1 VGRLGVSARHTG
13 LVTELSEEEVC
24 ERLREVALGW
34 VTTMGL
40 RTGGLERDGVPED
53 VSMAYKTG
61 IPLAARVSHIAA
73 FAIRYGYITDDPV
86 VAAAAGAD
94 YGVGAREM
102 LDRIEAAQLIYK
114 HGP

>member
-1 VGRLGVSARHTG
+1 MGRLGVSARHTG
-13 LVTELSEEEVC
+13 LVTELSDAEVC
-24 ERLREVALGW
+24 ERLRKVTVAW
-34 VTTMGL
+34 CVAMG
-40 RTGGLERDGVPED
+40 RRSFDGDGVPEEQTLANR
-53 VSMAYKTG
+53 SG
-61 IPLAARVSHIAA
+61 IPLAARVRHTAA
-73 FAIRYGYITDDPV
+73 FAIRYGHITDDPV

>member
-1 VGRLGVSARHTG
+1 MGRLGVSARHTG
-13 LVTELSEEEVC
+13 VVPELSEAEVC

-34 VTTMGL
+34 ITTIG
-40 RTGGLERDGVPED
+40 RSFATD
-53 VSMAYKTG
+53 G
-61 IPLAARVSHIAA
+61 IPEERFLANRSGVGLAARVSHIAA

-94 YGVGAREM
+94 YGVGVREM
-102 LDRIEAAQLIYK
+102 LDRIETAQLTYK